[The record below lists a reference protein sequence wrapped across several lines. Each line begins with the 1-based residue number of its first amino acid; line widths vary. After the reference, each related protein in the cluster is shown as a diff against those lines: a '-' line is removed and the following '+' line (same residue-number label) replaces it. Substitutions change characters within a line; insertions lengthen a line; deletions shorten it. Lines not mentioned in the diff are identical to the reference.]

1 MHDER
6 DRTGRS
12 ARASAPTFPP
22 EVTFARSPRR
32 SHPDSSYIA
41 RRRDPSAPA
50 YEVDLDEIELV
61 DNEPWRDYFEE
72 LASPAEPPQ
81 SQQRQR
87 SSLPPHLPE
96 VAPSAVPARPPSQE
110 ARPSQAPFPVPLTAR
125 SVPPQRRLLRA
136 LAYSSLAISLGTAV
150 AVVKQPHPRHV
161 APVVTTTAA
170 AVDPPPPPAPTA
182 APSAPASVPVVE
194 VAALPRPHDGEVVG
208 SPGHRL
214 WVDGSLVTGWR
225 ATVPCGSHMVQVGSA
240 GASRSVDVRCGESI
254 MVSP

>member
-22 EVTFARSPRR
+22 EVTLARSPRR

-81 SQQRQR
+81 SQQQPR
-87 SSLPPHLPE
+87 SSSADLPE
-96 VAPSAVPARPPSQE
+96 VAPSVIAARRPSNE

-136 LAYSSLAISLGTAV
+136 LLYSSLAISLGTAV
-150 AVVKQPHPRHV
+150 AVVKQPHPRHI
-161 APVVTTTAA
+161 APVITTTAA
-170 AVDPPPPPAPTA
+170 AVEPAPPPVPTA
-182 APSAPASVPVVE
+182 VPSAPASVPVVE

-214 WVDGSLVTGWR
+214 WIDGSLVPGWR
-225 ATVPCGSHMVQVGSA
+225 ATVPCGPHLVQVGSA
-240 GASRSVDVRCGESI
+240 GAPRSVDVRCGESM